1 MTHYSI
7 KSRTRKYVKRYG
19 LWSIG
24 RNLSNKY
31 ENQSQE
37 GAIKTGLNV

>member
-7 KSRTRKYVKRYG
+7 KPRTRKYVKRYG